1 VQLRIPS
8 YTRNDTLIFLLL
20 GPVYMVMFNYFLF
33 GPAYFTDAKTFWLAS
48 IITFAIIAVVWR
60 GFAATAIFIRQ
71 KFSTPDQVIKRLSI
85 SILIFFAETFLFVT
99 LIFKGYEYIKF
110 LDYTMNVAYYQWA
123 LIMGCVA
130 NIIVTTV
137 HEGVYTFENWRTTLK
152 ETEELKKMNLQ
163 TQLEG
168 LKSQINPHFLFNS
181 LNSLSS
187 LISENPRQAE
197 KFLNEMSK
205 TYRYLLRNN
214 EEEFTTLATE
224 LQFIRSYFH
233 LLKTRY
239 GKGIQLRMEVD
250 KGYENHLI
258 APLTLQLL
266 VENAVKHNMIL
277 KDQPLVICMYVT
289 PNEQLVVKN
298 NLQRKT
304 TGVISEKV
312 GLKNIQDK
320 YKLMNQSPIT
330 IEETKDE
337 FTVSIPLI
345 HSAR

>member
-1 VQLRIPS
+1 MKIPS
-8 YTRNDTLIFLLL
+8 YTRYDTLIFILL
-20 GPVYMVMFNYFLF
+20 GPVYMVMVNYFLF
-33 GPAYFTDAKTFWLAS
+33 GKVYFTDSNTFWIAS
-48 IITFAIIAVVWR
+48 VITFAIISVVWR

-71 KFSTPDQVIKRLSI
+71 QFPTPDQVIKRLSI
-85 SILIFFAETFLFVT
+85 SVLIFFAETFLFVT

-110 LDYTMNVAYYQWA
+110 LDYTMNAVYYKWA

-130 NIIVTTV
+130 NIIVTTI

-163 TQLEG
+163 TQLQG
-168 LKSQINPHFLFNS
+168 LQNQINPHFLFNS

-187 LISENPRQAE
+187 LIGENPRQAE

-239 GKGIQLRMEVD
+239 GKGIQLKMEVD
-250 KGYENHLI
+250 AGFENHLI

-277 KDQPLVICMYVT
+277 KDQPLVISMYVT

-320 YKLMNQSPIT
+320 YKLMNQSPIS

-345 HSAR
+345 HPAR